1 MRLEVQLPD
10 IGSNLPDIARNTDDR
25 GDVVVRSKT
34 SVGLAVVGLTLDY
47 ISPLSPAH
55 LSEKMAVGD
64 EIVEVD
70 ACAVS
75 ESSFLTY
82 VLGDDTPG
90 SLCNIKVS
98 PPLHPILSFSLNL
111 PLYPMALL
119 RNLNSVR
126 NSVFLLNPNK
136 CMDMCRQ

>member
-10 IGSNLPDIARNTDDR
+10 IGSNLPEIARNTHER
-25 GDVVVRSKT
+25 GDVVVRSNT
-34 SVGLAVVGLTLDY
+34 TVGLAVVGLTLDY

-98 PPLHPILSFSLNL
+98 PSLHPILSSSLNL
-111 PLYPMALL
+111 PLYRMATPQKLEL
-119 RNLNSVR
+119 RKKFSI
-126 NSVFLLNPNK
+126 SCK
-136 CMDMCRQ
+136 CQ

>member
-10 IGSNLPDIARNTDDR
+10 IAGNTDVGGAEKRGRGDVVVRGR

-34 SVGLAVVGLTLDY
+34 TVGLAVVGLTLDY

-98 PPLHPILSFSLNL
+98 PPLHSIHSSSLN
-111 PLYPMALL
+111 
-119 RNLNSVR
+119 
-126 NSVFLLNPNK
+126 
-136 CMDMCRQ
+136 

>member
-10 IGSNLPDIARNTDDR
+10 IAGNTDVRGAEKRGR

-34 SVGLAVVGLTLDY
+34 TVGLAVVGLTLDY

-98 PPLHPILSFSLNL
+98 LPLHPILSSSLNL
-111 PLYPMALL
+111 PLYPMATPQKLEL
-119 RNLNSVR
+119 SKKF
-126 NSVFLLNPNK
+126 SMSCK
-136 CMDMCRQ
+136 CQ